1 MKDVEIMTV
10 QDAELIKQ
18 SLEFLKA
25 SIKISKIKCVCVCVC
40 VSRSVVSSS
49 LRSHGLLWQASLSM
63 GFSRQEYWSGFPF
76 PPPGNLPDPGNEPK
90 SHYVSHWQLGSLPLA
105 PPGKPPYFVINVTV
119 DRSFLLWLNL
129 LFITSATLFTECV
142 ERPRTHQDAAGDHR
156 L

>member
-10 QDAELIKQ
+10 RDAELIKQ

-76 PPPGNLPDPGNEPK
+76 PPPGDLPDPGIKPV
-90 SHYVSHWQLGSLPLA
+90 SLFPAFQADCLLLSHWGS
-105 PPGKPPYFVINVTV
+105 PYIKIYCHKHSSKHIIN
-119 DRSFLLWLNL
+119 
-129 LFITSATLFTECV
+129 
-142 ERPRTHQDAAGDHR
+142 
-156 L
+156 